1 MNNKLKKMK
10 TYSNIFNQKIKE
22 NKQIKNKDKLNKR
35 ETNNQNSHKN
45 FIEIDNLKHNNNFR
59 ILSEWEINDIK
70 NEINDNEKNKLMK
83 KPTISFINNKINDRI
98 YNNSSNFFKRYNQ
111 EDNNKLNNLFDNINC
126 KKEII

>member
-83 KPTISFINNKINDRI
+83 KPTISFIN
-98 YNNSSNFFKRYNQ
+98 F
-111 EDNNKLNNLFDNINC
+111 LG
-126 KKEII
+126 